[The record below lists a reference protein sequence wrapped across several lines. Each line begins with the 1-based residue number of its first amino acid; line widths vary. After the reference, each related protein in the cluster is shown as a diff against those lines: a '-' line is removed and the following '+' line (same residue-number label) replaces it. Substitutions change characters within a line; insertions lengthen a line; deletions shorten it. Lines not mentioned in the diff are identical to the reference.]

1 MALTR
6 QDCVVLVREIEGLLR
21 EYDPGSLDLVVR
33 STERDNDPRRYVVR
47 LLRTITKV
55 YSERSGGMAGPIL
68 NTMNHFVRLA
78 DDSPIR
84 GISVALSPAERELY
98 DTDEINLAEL
108 PDRSEFLAE
117 LNRIT
122 ADIQREA
129 ELPED
134 QQ

>member
-6 QDCVVLVREIEGLLR
+6 QDCVTLVREIERLLR

-33 STERDNDPRRYVVR
+33 STERDDDPRQYVVN
-47 LLRTITKV
+47 LLRTTSRV
-55 YSERSGGMAGPIL
+55 YSERSGGMHGPIL
-68 NTMNHFVRLA
+68 NSINHFVRLP
-78 DDSPIR
+78 DGSPIR
-84 GISVALSPAERELY
+84 GISVALSPPERELY

-117 LNRIT
+117 LERIT

-129 ELPED
+129 ELSED
-134 QQ
+134 RQ